1 MAFLSLKKRGRI
13 LTLILIFAA
22 IATYFFW
29 PKEKALIYQTQQI
42 TRGDLSKE
50 VTATGKLDAVRKV
63 DVGAQVSGQLQTL
76 FVKEGDV
83 VKKGDLLA
91 IIDPKKAQNDVTESQ
106 ETNNELRANL
116 QQAQAELRLAQLTY
130 QRQLKLIG
138 THAIAQD
145 ELDRTKTDVEVKK
158 ARIITY
164 QAQIK
169 KNQATLDTAKTNLQY
184 TRITAP
190 MDGVVTFINTLEGQT
205 VIAAQEAPTILTLAD
220 LDTMLVKAEVSE
232 ADVIYLKPDLS
243 ASFTVLGAPDKAFSG
258 KLKDILPTPEKIND
272 AIFYYARFEV
282 PNEQHLLRLQMTAQV
297 KILIENKKNVLLV
310 PLSVLGDN
318 VGINEYYVDV
328 LVNGQP
334 EKRTVK
340 IGMRTDVYAE
350 VLSGLKENDEVILG
364 ETSGE
369 A

>member
-1 MAFLSLKKRGRI
+1 MAFFPLKKQGKVI
-13 LTLILIFAA
+13 ALILIIVVIAA
-22 IATYFFW
+22 YFFW
-29 PKEKALIYQTQQI
+29 PKENLPTYHTETI
-42 TRGDLSKE
+42 TRGELSKE

-76 FVKEGDV
+76 LIKEGDA

-106 ETNNELRANL
+106 ETDNELRANL
-116 QQAQAELRLAQLTY
+116 QQAKAELRLAQLTY
-130 QRQLKLIG
+130 QRQLKLMG
-138 THAIAQD
+138 THAIAQE
-145 ELDRTKTDVEVKK
+145 ELDRAKTDVEVKK

-164 QAQIK
+164 EAQIK

-190 MDGVVTFINTLEGQT
+190 MDGVVTFIKTLEGQT

-232 ADVIYLKPDLS
+232 ADVIYLKPNLS

-282 PNEQHLLRLQMTAQV
+282 PNDQHLLRLQMTAQV
-297 KILIENKKNVLLV
+297 KILLENKANVLLI
-310 PLSVLGDN
+310 PLSALGDEEN
-318 VGINEYYVDV
+318 TNQYSVDV
-328 LVNGQP
+328 LVNGKP
-334 EKRTVK
+334 EKRVVK

-350 VLSGLKENDEVILG
+350 VLSGLNENDKVILG
-364 ETSGE
+364 ETSE
-369 A
+369 ES

>member
-1 MAFLSLKKRGRI
+1 MAFFPLKKQGKVI
-13 LTLILIFAA
+13 TLIFIIVVISA
-22 IATYFFW
+22 YFFW
-29 PKEKALIYQTQQI
+29 PREKLSSYQTEVI
-42 TRGDLSKE
+42 TRGALSKE

-76 FVKEGDV
+76 SVKEGDV

-106 ETNNELRANL
+106 ETDNELKANL
-116 QQAQAELRLAQLTY
+116 QQAKAELRLAQLTY

-138 THAIAQD
+138 THAIAQE

-158 ARIITY
+158 ARIVTY
-164 QAQIK
+164 EAQIK
-169 KNQATLDTAKTNLQY
+169 KNQATLDTARTNLQY

-190 MDGVVTFINTLEGQT
+190 MDGVVTFIKTLEGQT

-232 ADVIYLKPDLS
+232 ADVIYLKPDLN

-282 PNEQHLLRLQMTAQV
+282 PNDQHLLRLQMTAQV
-297 KILIENKKNVLLV
+297 KILLENKKDILLV
-310 PLSVLGDN
+310 PLSALGEEA
-318 VGINEYYVDV
+318 GINQYRVEV
-328 LVNGQP
+328 LIDGKP

-350 VLSGLKENDEVILG
+350 VLSGLNENDEVILG
-364 ETSGE
+364 EISGDS
-369 A
+369 

>member
-1 MAFLSLKKRGRI
+1 MAFLSLKKRGKV
-13 LTLILIFAA
+13 LTLILIVAA
-22 IATYFFW
+22 IATYFFL
-29 PKEKALIYQTQQI
+29 PKDKAPIYQTQQI

-76 FVKEGDV
+76 YVKEGDA

-106 ETNNELRANL
+106 ETNNELKANL

-130 QRQLKLIG
+130 QRQLKLIA
-138 THAIAQD
+138 THVIAQE
-145 ELDRTKTDVEVKK
+145 ELDRTRTDVEVKK

-164 QAQIK
+164 EAQIK
-169 KNQATLDTAKTNLQY
+169 KNQATLDTARTNLQY

-190 MDGVVTFINTLEGQT
+190 MDGVVTFIKTLEGQT

-297 KILIENKKNVLLV
+297 KILIETKKGVLLV
-310 PLSVLGDN
+310 PLSVLGEDA
-318 VGINEYYVDV
+318 GINEYYVDV

-334 EKRTVK
+334 ERRTVK

-364 ETSGE
+364 KTSGE